1 MIKLSV
7 IIPVYNTEK
16 YLQKCLDSIFEQN
29 FSNFEVICVD
39 DGSTDNSLDILAQY
53 NEITVI
59 KQTNKGSGV
68 ARNLGLQ
75 QAKGEY
81 VLFVDSDDWLVDG
94 AFEKIIYAAKN
105 SDLDI
110 LIFGGKIY
118 SKGKLRRG
126 RYSVNKIPKRYL
138 NRVFSRHEFKDDI
151 FKFPSTVWTKLYKRE
166 FLIKNNIRFQEIFVG
181 QDQLFFVD
189 SMLKAERISVLD
201 EDLYCY
207 WKKRPGSVTAN
218 KKKKNFS
225 PVYVF
230 KAVEKVLGDCKFRD
244 VILNRYFLKA
254 TFWLPKMREDLKCE
268 YYKEY
273 CNLLEY
279 VKTTYPDMWWKG
291 LAVNYDDSYLFLK
304 MKCFLLGL
312 KRKLKRYK

>member
-16 YLQKCLDSIFEQN
+16 YLQNCLDSIFRQN
-29 FSNFEVICVD
+29 FSDFEVICID
-39 DGSTDNSLDILAQY
+39 DGSTDNSLDVLAQY
-53 NEITVI
+53 SNITVI

-75 QAKGEY
+75 YAKGEY
-81 VLFVDSDDWLVDG
+81 VLFVDSDDWLIDG
-94 AFEKIIYAAKN
+94 ALKKIVYAVEN
-105 SDLDI
+105 LDLDI

-126 RYSVNKIPKRYL
+126 SYSSNKISKKYL
-138 NRVFSRHEFKDDI
+138 NQVFSKYEFKDEI
-151 FKFPSTVWTKLYKRE
+151 FKFPSVAWTKLYKRD

-189 SMLKAERISVLD
+189 SMLKAERISILP

-207 WKKRPGSVTAN
+207 RKRRPGAVTSN
-218 KKKKNFS
+218 KKKKDFS
-225 PVYVF
+225 PVCVF
-230 KAVEKVLGDCKFRD
+230 YAVEKIIGDYKFK
-244 VILNRYFLKA
+244 VTILNRYFLKA
-254 TFWLPKMREDLKCE
+254 TFWLPKMHEDLKEE

-273 CNLLEY
+273 CNLLKY
-279 VKTTYPDMWWKG
+279 VKTMYPYMWWTK
-291 LAVNYDDSYLFLK
+291 LSVNCNDSYLFLK
-304 MKCFLLGL
+304 MKCFLLRLQRLILL
-312 KRKLKRYK
+312 K